1 VSLPLRPPY
10 APMEARLVDEIPAGP
25 GWQYEPKW
33 DGFRCLAFRDG
44 DRIELQSKSGQPLAR
59 YFPEVVEHL
68 RSLPARSFVLDG
80 EIVVPVDGRLSFD
93 DLLQRIHPAASRIE
107 RLSRER
113 PAVLIVFDLL
123 VDAAGTS
130 LVDRPLRD
138 RRRMLET
145 FAAKTL
151 AGRDDVRL
159 SPATDDAKQARAWLD
174 MAGGTLDGIVA
185 KRLDL
190 PYQTGERT
198 GMQKVKRRRTVDCVV
213 GGFRY
218 ATGARVVGSLLL
230 GLYDA
235 DGLLHH
241 VGFTSGFATAERKAL
256 LARLAPLRKP
266 PGFTGRAPGG
276 PSRWSTERSGEW
288 EPLEPRLVVEVS
300 YDHFTGDRFRHATRF
315 LRWRPD
321 KTPRQCTLEQV
332 TSNSRA
338 PDPPGSASAPRPGG
352 GGGSRRRA
360 PSTSRR
366 SSAGSRRREARG

>member
-1 VSLPLRPPY
+1 VSLPLALPY
-10 APMEARLVDEIPAGP
+10 APMEARLVDEIPTGP

-44 DRIELQSKSGQPLAR
+44 DRIELQSKSGQALAR
-59 YFPEVVEHL
+59 YFPEVVAHL
-68 RSLPARSFVLDG
+68 RSLPSPTFVLDG

-107 RLSRER
+107 RLARER

-123 VDAAGTS
+123 VDPAGEP
-130 LVDRPLRD
+130 LVGRPLRE
-138 RRRMLET
+138 RRRRLET
-145 FAAKTL
+145 FAATVL
-151 AGRDDVRL
+151 AGREDIRL
-159 SPATDDAKQARAWLD
+159 SPATEDAGQAREWLD
-174 MAGGTLDGIVA
+174 LAGGTLDGIVA

-198 GMQKVKRRRTVDCVV
+198 GMQKVKRRRTADCVV

-218 ATGARVVGSLLL
+218 AANARVVGSLLL

-235 DGLLHH
+235 GGLLHH
-241 VGFTSGFATAERKAL
+241 VGFTSGFPAPTRKAL
-256 LARLAPLRKP
+256 LARLAPLVKP

-288 EPLEPRLVVEVS
+288 EPLDPKLVVEVS

-321 KTPRQCTLEQV
+321 KAPRQCTLDQV
-332 TSNSRA
+332 AVSSRG
-338 PDPPGSASAPRPGG
+338 PDLPGSAAAPRPGG
-352 GGGSRRRA
+352 GAGLGRRA

-366 SSAGSRRREARG
+366 SSAGTRRRAGRG

>member
-68 RSLPARSFVLDG
+68 RSLSARSFVLDG

-93 DLLQRIHPAASRIE
+93 DLLQRIHPAASRIA

-130 LVDRPLRD
+130 LVGRPLRD

-145 FAAKTL
+145 FAARTL
-151 AGRDDVRL
+151 AGRDDVHL
-159 SPATDDAKQARAWLD
+159 SPATDDAGQARAWLD

-218 ATGARVVGSLLL
+218 ASGARVVGSLLL

-256 LARLAPLRKP
+256 LPRLAPLRKP

-276 PSRWSTERSGEW
+276 PSRWSTERSAEW

-300 YDHFTGDRFRHATRF
+300 YDHFAGDRFRHATRF

-321 KTPRQCTLEQV
+321 KAPRQCTLEQV
-332 TSNSRA
+332 APSSRA
-338 PDPPGSASAPRPGG
+338 PDPPGSASAPRPGS

-366 SSAGSRRREARG
+366 SSAGSRRRAARG

>member
-1 VSLPLRPPY
+1 VSLPLASPY
-10 APMEARLVDEIPAGP
+10 APMEARLVDEIPTGP

-68 RSLPARSFVLDG
+68 RALPARTFVLDG
-80 EIVVPVDGRLSFD
+80 EIVIPVDGRLSFD

-113 PAVLIVFDLL
+113 PAVLVVFDLL
-123 VDAAGTS
+123 VDPTGES
-130 LVDRPLRD
+130 LVGRPLRV
-138 RRRMLET
+138 RRRRLEA
-145 FAAKTL
+145 FAARAL
-151 AGRDDVRL
+151 SGREDVRL
-159 SPATDDAKQARAWLD
+159 SPATEDARQARAWLD
-174 MAGGTLDGIVA
+174 LAGGTLDGIVA

-190 PYQTGERT
+190 AYQSGERT

-218 ATGARVVGSLLL
+218 AAGARVVGSLLL
-230 GLYDA
+230 GLYDTA
-235 DGLLHH
+235 GLLHH
-241 VGFTSGFATAERKAL
+241 VGFTSGFAVTTRKAL
-256 LARLAPLRKP
+256 LAKLAPLVQA

-276 PSRWSTERSGEW
+276 PSRWSTDRSGEW

-321 KTPRQCTLEQV
+321 KAPRQCTLDQV
-332 TSNSRA
+332 APSNPA
-338 PDPPGSASAPRPGG
+338 PDPPGSAAAPRPGA

-366 SSAGSRRREARG
+366 SSAGTRRRAARG